1 MNFSS
6 TQKLQVVLGAA
17 ATTTELPVT
26 AHYRESFRNTQGRSA
41 SVQVPRSQYSTTTG
55 ATAVDVLDAA
65 AASDQYRTLEKLT
78 IYNADTVAATVTV
91 QIANGSSTFKLFTR
105 VIPVGQSLLY
115 ENGSVQVVGDSAM
128 VGRIV
133 TLTAAGTHYHTYTT
147 AKSILPAAAIPTL
160 PANFWTVGKQMRI
173 RGVAS
178 LSNIVTTP
186 GTFAIQ
192 VKVNSVIAFTT
203 GNVQLNATAHTLL
216 PLNFEILMTCRAIG
230 SSTSANFM
238 GTGSLWGIQP
248 TLTAAQTDAANTS
261 GMFVVPVTAPT
272 VGTGFDSTAATAIDL
287 WAGFSISDAGNGIR
301 IEQYTVDII

>member
-1 MNFSS
+1 MYFKS

-26 AHYRESFRNTQGRSA
+26 AHYRQNTNNRQGMA
-41 SVQVPRSQYSTTTG
+41 STTEVPVTQCSTTTG
-55 ATAVDVLDAA
+55 TTAVDVLSAPP
-65 AASDQYRTLEKLT
+65 SDQFSRLDKLT
-78 IYNADTVAATVTV
+78 IYNADTVAATATV
-91 QIANGSSTFKLFTR
+91 QIDQSGTTYTLFKR
-105 VIPVGQSLLY
+105 VIPVGQTLIY
-115 ENGSVQVVGDSAM
+115 ENGQVTVVGDGTLS
-128 VGRIV
+128 GRIV
-133 TLTAAGTHYHTYTT
+133 TLTAAGTLYNTYTT

-186 GTFAIQ
+186 GTFALQ

-203 GNVQLNATAHTLL
+203 GNIQLNATAHTLL

-238 GTGSLWGIQP
+238 GTGWVQGIQP
-248 TLTAAQTDAANTS
+248 TLTAGQTDAANTGGIFS
-261 GMFVVPVTAPT
+261 APATAPT
-272 VGTGFDSTAATAIDL
+272 AGTGFDSTAATAIDL
-287 WAGFSISDAGNGIR
+287 WAGFSISDSGNGIR
-301 IEQYTVDII
+301 IEQYTVDIV

>member
-1 MNFSS
+1 MYFNS

-17 ATTTELPVT
+17 ATTTELAVT
-26 AHYRESFRNTQGRSA
+26 AHCREFSGNRYGNSSKTETP
-41 SVQVPRSQYSTTTG
+41 VSQYATTTG
-55 ATAVDVLDAA
+55 TTAVDVLSAPPT
-65 AASDQYRTLEKLT
+65 DQFRVMDRLT
-78 IYNADTVAATVTV
+78 VHNPDTVAATVTV
-91 QIANGSSTFKLFTR
+91 QISNNGTAYKLFTR
-105 VIPVGQSLLY
+105 LVPVGQTLVY
-115 ENGSVQVVGDSAM
+115 DNGVVSVVGDGTQS
-128 VGRIV
+128 GRIV
-133 TLTAAGTHYHTYTT
+133 TLTAAGTLYNTYTT

-186 GTFAIQ
+186 GTMAIQ

-216 PLNFEILMTCRAIG
+216 PINFDFLLTCRAIG

-238 GTGSLWGIQP
+238 GTGSLWGIHP
-248 TLTAAQTDAANTS
+248 TLTAGQTDAANTS

-287 WAGFSISDAGNGIR
+287 WWGFSISDSGNGVR
-301 IEQYTVDII
+301 IEQYTVDIV